1 MLNVTPYIHTVID
14 WDSMAR
20 DWGGSYIFVSQRPYK
35 GKPEAGLAP
44 GATVTLQIM
53 QDAHDHGV
61 DKSGRPKDNN
71 ALETFSATIV
81 GCPYPLPFAKGDK
94 VKLSGFLSDASYY
107 IDYSLILRFSSI
119 EKMQQPAPGAGAGA
133 KG

>member
-1 MLNVTPYIHTVID
+1 MLNVSSYIRTVID
-14 WDSMAR
+14 WDSMNR
-20 DWGGSYIFVSQRPYK
+20 DWGGSYILVSQRPYR

-61 DKSGRPKDNN
+61 DKSGRPRDNN
-71 ALETFSATIV
+71 ALETFSATVV

-94 VKLSGFLSDASYY
+94 VRLSGLMADSSYF
-107 IDYSLILRFSSI
+107 IDYSLNLRFSSRD
-119 EKMQQPAPGAGAGA
+119 KVQQPAPGAGP